1 MLLFV
6 RLPGCFVRPK
16 IMKVKLFSFHKS
28 SYLDCYFQL
37 FSELLDSK
45 ETSLLEDAW
54 KTFRTTILICV
65 FYISFS
71 DLLHSDTGRRSYCGS
86 LTSYVYAFIDNEL
99 SVSQVVE
106 DGLKVFGAAVDQVS
120 SVLVPLVPPHI

>member
-1 MLLFV
+1 MFFL
-6 RLPGCFVRPK
+6 K
-16 IMKVKLFSFHKS
+16 N
-28 SYLDCYFQL
+28 
-37 FSELLDSK
+37 
-45 ETSLLEDAW
+45 
-54 KTFRTTILICV
+54 
-65 FYISFS
+65 

-120 SVLVPLVPPHI
+120 SVLIPLVPPHI

>member
-1 MLLFV
+1 M
-6 RLPGCFVRPK
+6 
-16 IMKVKLFSFHKS
+16 MKVKLFSFHKS

-45 ETSLLEDAW
+45 EPSLLEDAW
-54 KTFRTTILICV
+54 KTVRTTILICI

-71 DLLHSDTGRRSYCGS
+71 DLLHSDTGRNSYFGS
-86 LTSYVYAFIDNEL
+86 LTSYIYAFIDNEL
-99 SVSQVVE
+99 AVSQVVE